1 MHVEPFVIDEAAR
14 QLRETI
20 GTYVPLDPPFRWR
33 QDDLDALHEL
43 FAEVREMDLRDAL
56 VKAAERLPEP
66 DDGDDLDDGED

>member
-1 MHVEPFVIDEAAR
+1 MHVEPFVLDEAAR

-33 QDDLDALHEL
+33 QADLEALHEL

-56 VKAAERLPEP
+56 VKAAERLA
-66 DDGDDLDDGED
+66 DRGDGEG